1 MQPELNLPAPP
12 STGLDCPSHS
22 PPAQRQVLP
31 RPAEIF
37 QPHLHAD
44 HTASSLVLY
53 HSPTHVASSVAPF
66 TTGDGTCRSL
76 APTCDSSGSA
86 TNLVGA
92 EPTLV
97 SSVSSSTCNL
107 LVQMEFQDVLS
118 VLIQYFGQPS
128 CNGFV
133 FSQCVVKKLRM
144 RHMGLMCSLNSS
156 WSHIYM

>member
-97 SSVSSSTCNL
+97 SSVSSSTSNLL
-107 LVQMEFQDVLS
+107 LVQMEFQDDLS
-118 VLIQYFGQPS
+118 VLIQYFVQPS
-128 CNGFV
+128 CCNGFV
-133 FSQCVVKKLRM
+133 FSQCVVKKLLM
-144 RHMGLMCSLNSS
+144 RHMA
-156 WSHIYM
+156 